1 MTTPHEGPDGYDDT
15 PTDAPTD
22 TPAPPV
28 SPPVTSGWVTEPAAE
43 PAPEPELEPEPQ
55 VEPESAPALA
65 PTAEA
70 APHIE
75 PEPVSAPQVEV
86 EVEAEPEP
94 EPASQVEAEPAPA
107 PEPEPV
113 SAPES
118 APESEVAPEPQPAVP
133 TSPVDTPTASLVD
146 TESDEQPVE
155 QTDEHVD
162 GDALGVPAVV
172 PTRPRSRLLL
182 AVLSGLTAL
191 AVLGFAGVAVF
202 TQAVASPVAERDD
215 ARDEALRTARDA
227 ARLLLAYDYRRL
239 DEDFAA
245 GAALTADPFKSEY
258 ERTTTRLVRDVA
270 TQYKAV
276 VRAEVVQAGAV
287 EVAEDRVVALLFV
300 NQTTTSTRVQGAKVD
315 LSRVRMV
322 LQRIDG
328 SWRVTG
334 VDAL

>member
-1 MTTPHEGPDGYDDT
+1 MTTPHEGPEGYDDT
-15 PTDAPTD
+15 PAD
-22 TPAPPV
+22 TPADTPVPPV
-28 SPPVTSGWVTEPAAE
+28 SPPVTSGWVTEPAGE
-43 PAPEPELEPEPQ
+43 PAPQ
-55 VEPESAPALA
+55 
-65 PTAEA
+65 A
-70 APHIE
+70 APPIE
-75 PEPVSAPQVEV
+75 PEPEPDPAPAPRVEVEVEPAPAPPVEVEAEPAPQVEV
-86 EVEAEPEP
+86 E
-94 EPASQVEAEPAPA
+94 

-113 SAPES
+113 PAPEF
-118 APESEVAPEPQPAVP
+118 EVAPEPQPAVP
-133 TSPVDTPTASLVD
+133 TSLVETPTASPA
-146 TESDEQPVE
+146 DEQPVE
-155 QTDEHVD
+155 QPVEQFDEQFDEQSDEQSDEHVD
-162 GDALGVPAVV
+162 VDEDALGVPAVV

-191 AVLGFAGVAVF
+191 AVLVFAGVAVF

-270 TQYKAV
+270 MQYKAV